1 MFNKKSKIRAM
12 ANTQVT
18 ASPLEVLKQF
28 RVVFRAAQQ
37 HSADIEKQLGIP
49 GAQAWV
55 LAELKD
61 SGPLKAGELAARMS
75 IKPATLSNMLLK
87 LEEQGY
93 LQRQRNTQDQRVVEV
108 ALSEAGQQLMGRV
121 DFAPRGWL
129 PEALSRMTDS
139 QLVELSGGLAALLA
153 VMGVD
158 DQAAANTPLPFTE

>member
-1 MFNKKSKIRAM
+1 MFNKNTKTQAM
-12 ANTQVT
+12 ANTQSA

-61 SGPLKAGELAARMS
+61 SGPLKAGDLAARMS

-93 LQRQRNTQDQRVVEV
+93 LLRQRNMQDQRVVEV
-108 ALSEAGQQLMGRV
+108 LLSDAGQQLMARV

-129 PEALSRMTDS
+129 PEALSRMS
-139 QLVELSGGLAALLA
+139 GEQLGELSCGLAALLA
-153 VMGVD
+153 VMGVAD
-158 DQAAANTPLPFTE
+158 EAAANVPLPFTE